1 LGSCQL
7 DDFAMRPTHE
17 PDATGR
23 VERSGKWDDLPGVLH
38 SEKECTLMFVRA
50 VWRQQRLVDVRPTLR
65 EMGAP
70 PKRNTDIFGHSRPDF
85 PQMTRG
91 LFDRQP

>member
-1 LGSCQL
+1 
-7 DDFAMRPTHE
+7 
-17 PDATGR
+17 
-23 VERSGKWDDLPGVLH
+23 V
-38 SEKECTLMFVRA
+38 FVRA

-70 PKRNTDIFGHSRPDF
+70 PKRNADLLGHSRSDF

-91 LFDRQP
+91 LFDRRH